1 MFAAT
6 IFHYY
11 AQNYTICGMD
21 LCIFIH
27 HRILKLVQV
36 LEAVLNFS
44 KKFFLA

>member
-21 LCIFIH
+21 LCILPPQAQSITEE
-27 HRILKLVQV
+27 K
-36 LEAVLNFS
+36 NY
-44 KKFFLA
+44 